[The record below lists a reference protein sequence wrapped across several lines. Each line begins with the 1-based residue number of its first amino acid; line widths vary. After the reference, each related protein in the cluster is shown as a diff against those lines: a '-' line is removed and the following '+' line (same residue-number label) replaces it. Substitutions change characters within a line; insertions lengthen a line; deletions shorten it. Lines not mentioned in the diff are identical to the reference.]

1 MEKEEG
7 RGERR
12 KEEAGGE
19 GGKEVREGRTSS
31 LLKEDATSNTKKLQ
45 LCLSQFQPLEDAKGL
60 EEPSSL
66 AA

>member
-12 KEEAGGE
+12 KEEGGGE
-19 GGKEVREGRTSS
+19 GGKEVRERRTSS
-31 LLKEDATSNTKKLQ
+31 LLKEDVTSNTKKLR
-45 LCLSQFQPLEDAKGL
+45 LCFSQFQSLEDAEGL
-60 EEPSSL
+60 EEPSRL